1 MSAGRPWRI
10 TATAAPG
17 TPAWLYS
24 AKSRSIALVS
34 AAEMTL
40 GGGSALAES
49 CQVASAIMAARTT
62 TPTVVAL
69 RASSLQAIFLLSR
82 QYLASLLLSGEFSG
96 LATGDLRPRLQP
108 CPESIVYKLG
118 VHVFRSC
125 TPLWGGPSSRT
136 ARTPQRRQRDEGF
149 FVPVVR

>member
-69 RASSLQAIFLLSR
+69 RASSLQAVFLLSR

-96 LATGDLRPRLQP
+96 LATGDSASGCNHPLKVSFTNSACMSFGLALPFGAAHHLEPLELLR
-108 CPESIVYKLG
+108 
-118 VHVFRSC
+118 
-125 TPLWGGPSSRT
+125 GGNVMKS
-136 ARTPQRRQRDEGF
+136 
-149 FVPVVR
+149 